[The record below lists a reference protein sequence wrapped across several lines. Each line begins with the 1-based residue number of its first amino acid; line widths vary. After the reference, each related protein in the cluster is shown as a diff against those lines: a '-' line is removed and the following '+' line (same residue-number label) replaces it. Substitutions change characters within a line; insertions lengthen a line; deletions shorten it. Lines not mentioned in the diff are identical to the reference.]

1 MRVLIAEDD
10 LVSRTIL
17 RRVVEKL
24 GHECL
29 VAEDGAQA
37 WKLYKNTPGVDVV
50 ISDWMMPRVDG
61 LELCR
66 MVRGENRDEYTYF
79 ILFTVLGDSKHLL
92 VGLQAGADDYLAKPL
107 DRDEMQMRLVAASRV
122 TSLHRQLTQQK
133 AELAQRARQAT
144 LGERVSVALIESGSL
159 PTILERCAKAIVRHL
174 DAACVRIWTI
184 DEESGM
190 QELQAGAGSS
200 CHIDGPLDRVAVGE
214 SEIGLIAREHRPQCT
229 DDVLGAPWMSGK
241 DWARRMGIVAFAGYP
256 LIVEGRLVGV
266 LATFAR
272 EPLGENAFKT
282 LASVADT
289 MAQGIERKRVERQLR
304 HQLDVTRTITDNLSS
319 GLLALD
325 PGGRVTFMNP
335 AAERMLGA
343 SATESLGKD
352 ICEVASP
359 RSASDA
365 PPEDYSLLQ
374 SMRAGET
381 VRVDDDAF
389 GCKDGTVFPV
399 AYTASPI
406 FEDGRVVGSV
416 IAFQNMTRFR
426 EVEELK
432 QQFVSTVSHE
442 LRTPLTSIKG
452 YLEAL
457 IEDEA
462 GPLNE
467 EQREYAEVSYR
478 NAKRLEM
485 LVGDLLTVSRLD
497 SGRLNMNVE
506 RIEIGLVLGQL
517 EEEFRPIAEDKG
529 LALSFATEDGLA
541 VDGDRLRTVQVL
553 SNLISNAIKFSP
565 SGRDVRVRAHRS
577 GEQVIVEVTD
587 QGVGIPAAE
596 LPRLT
601 ERFFRASTARDVQG
615 TGLGL
620 SISKEI
626 VERQGGRLE
635 IESEEGTGSTFRV
648 ALPAAG

>member
-10 LVSRTIL
+10 PVSRKIL
-17 RRVVEKL
+17 SRVVEKS

-29 VAEDGAQA
+29 VAEDGVQA
-37 WKLYKNTPGVDVV
+37 WELYKDTPGVDVI
-50 ISDWMMPRVDG
+50 ISDWMMPALNG

-66 MVRGENRDEYTYF
+66 MVRREHRDEYTYF
-79 ILFTVLGDSKHLL
+79 IFLTALGDREHLL
-92 VGLQAGADDYLAKPL
+92 LGLEAGADDYLSKPL
-107 DRDEMQMRLVAASRV
+107 DRDELEMRLLAASRV
-122 TSLHRQLTQQK
+122 TSLHRQLSEQK
-133 AELAQRARQAT
+133 AELVQRSRQAE
-144 LGERVSVALIESGSL
+144 LGEYVSVALIESGSL
-159 PTILERCAKAIVRHL
+159 PVILRRCAEAMVRHL
-174 DAACVRIWTI
+174 DAACVRIWTF
-184 DEESGM
+184 DEEGGM
-190 QELQAGAGSS
+190 LEQQAGAGTS
-200 CHIDGPLDRVAVGE
+200 CYTDAPLDRTPIGE
-214 SEIGLIAREHRPQCT
+214 SEIGLIARERRPRCT

-241 DWARRMGIVAFAGYP
+241 DWARRMGIVAFAGHP
-256 LIVEGRLVGV
+256 LMVEGRLVGV

-304 HQLDVTRTITDNLSS
+304 HQLDVTRAITDSLSS

-325 PGGRVTFMNP
+325 PGGNVTFINP
-335 AAERMLGA
+335 AAQRMLRSTEA
-343 SATESLGKD
+343 ESLGRE
-352 ICEVASP
+352 IREVVGPARDP
-359 RSASDA
+359 T
-365 PPEDYSLLQ
+365 PEEHPLLE
-374 SMRAGET
+374 SMRAGRMF
-381 VRVDDDAF
+381 RVDDYAF
-389 GCKDGTVFPV
+389 ERKDGTLFPV

-416 IAFQNMTRFR
+416 VAFQDMTKFR
-426 EVEELK
+426 EVDEMK

-442 LRTPLTSIKG
+442 LRTPLTSIRG

-467 EQREYAEVSYR
+467 EQREYAEISYR

-497 SGRLNMNVE
+497 SGRFSMRVE
-506 RIEIGLVLGQL
+506 KIEIDTILGQL
-517 EEEFRPIAEDKG
+517 QEEFRPVAEEKNLSLSIASEPE
-529 LALSFATEDGLA
+529 LI
-541 VDGDRLRTVQVL
+541 VNGDRLRTVQVL
-553 SNLISNAIKFSP
+553 SNLISNAIKFSFP
-565 SGRDVRVRAHRS
+565 GRKVRVEAHRS
-577 GEQVIVEVTD
+577 NGSVIVEVAD
-587 QGVGIPAAE
+587 QGVGIPASE

-601 ERFFRASTARDVQG
+601 ERFFRASTAGEVQG

-635 IESEEGTGSTFRV
+635 IESEEEVGSTFRV
-648 ALPAAG
+648 VLPAAE

>member
-1 MRVLIAEDD
+1 
-10 LVSRTIL
+10 
-17 RRVVEKL
+17 
-24 GHECL
+24 
-29 VAEDGAQA
+29 
-37 WKLYKNTPGVDVV
+37 
-50 ISDWMMPRVDG
+50 
-61 LELCR
+61 
-66 MVRGENRDEYTYF
+66 
-79 ILFTVLGDSKHLL
+79 
-92 VGLQAGADDYLAKPL
+92 
-107 DRDEMQMRLVAASRV
+107 
-122 TSLHRQLTQQK
+122 
-133 AELAQRARQAT
+133 
-144 LGERVSVALIESGSL
+144 
-159 PTILERCAKAIVRHL
+159 
-174 DAACVRIWTI
+174 
-184 DEESGM
+184 M

-214 SEIGLIAREHRPQCT
+214 SEIGLIAREHRPRCT

-256 LIVEGRLVGV
+256 LMVEGRLVGV

-282 LASVADT
+282 LAFVADT

-304 HQLDVTRTITDNLSS
+304 HQLDVTGTITDNLSS

-335 AAERMLGA
+335 AAERMLGS

-352 ICEVASP
+352 VCKVASP
-359 RSASDA
+359 RSASHT

-389 GCKDGTVFPV
+389 GRKDGTVFPV

-416 IAFQNMTRFR
+416 IAFQNMIRFR

-467 EQREYAEVSYR
+467 EQREYAEISYR

-517 EEEFRPIAEDKG
+517 EEEFRPVAEDKG

-541 VDGDRLRTVQVL
+541 VDGDRLRAGQVL

-601 ERFFRASTARDVQG
+601 ERFFRASTARNVQG